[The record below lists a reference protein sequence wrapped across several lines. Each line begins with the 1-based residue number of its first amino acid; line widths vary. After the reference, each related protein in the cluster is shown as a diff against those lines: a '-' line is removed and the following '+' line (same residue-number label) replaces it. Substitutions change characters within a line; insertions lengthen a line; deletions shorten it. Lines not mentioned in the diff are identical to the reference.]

1 MSVVSGNAQGNSTAS
16 ATSNVGQYAITAN
29 LDGLS
34 ADNYD
39 FVASTT
45 DGTLTIDKAIL
56 TVQAENQSR
65 IYGDANP
72 EFTQTITG
80 FVNNEGMSVVSGN
93 AQGNSTASA
102 TSNVGQYAITAN
114 LDGLSADNYDFVT
127 ENGTLTITP
136 KELTLNGLTADNK
149 TYDGNANATF
159 SGGYLDGVLFNDD
172 VNFAPVQ
179 GAFSDQNAGQNK
191 NVTLETLTLVGDKA
205 ENYSLIQPDSPLTAN
220 IEKAILTVQAED
232 QTRTYGDNN
241 PDFTQIIT
249 GFVNNE
255 DMSVVSGNAQGN
267 SAASATSNVGQYA
280 ITANLDGLSADNYD
294 FVASTTDGTLTIDK
308 AILTVLAENQS
319 RIYGDANPE
328 FTQTITGFVN
338 NEGMSVVSGNAQSN
352 STASAT
358 SNVGQYAI
366 TANLDGL
373 SADNY
378 DFIAENGTLTIER
391 KALTIDDLT
400 ADSKTY
406 DGTTSAKLSGGQLN
420 GVLFDDDVSFTGKG
434 AFTDKNVGE
443 NKTVLLGEM
452 SLSGAAAGN
461 YELTQPD
468 ALATDIDRLASAT
481 WVGANSGNWFDPA
494 NWLNGAI
501 PDLANV
507 AQVHIPAGVTV
518 YFDTTA
524 LGATGAAGVEA
535 GVVQID
541 ALLAANAN
549 LVQRNGALQ
558 LG

>member
-1 MSVVSGNAQGNSTAS
+1 
-16 ATSNVGQYAITAN
+16 
-29 LDGLS
+29 
-34 ADNYD
+34 
-39 FVASTT
+39 
-45 DGTLTIDKAIL
+45 
-56 TVQAENQSR
+56 
-65 IYGDANP
+65 
-72 EFTQTITG
+72 
-80 FVNNEGMSVVSGN
+80 MSVVSGN

-205 ENYSLIQPDSPLTAN
+205 ENYSLIQPDSLLTAN

-308 AILTVLAENQS
+308 AILTVQAENQS

-338 NEGMSVVSGNAQSN
+338 NEGMNIVSGNAQGN

-358 SNVGQYAI
+358 SDVGQYAI

-378 DFIAENGTLTIER
+378 DFVASTTDGIFSITPKKLTLNG
-391 KALTIDDLT
+391 LT
-400 ADSKTY
+400 ADNKTY
-406 DGTTSAKLSGGQLN
+406 DGNANATFSGGYLD
-420 GVLFDDDVSFTGKG
+420 GVLFNDDVNFAPVQG
-434 AFTDKNVGE
+434 AFSDQNAGQNKNVTLETLTLVGDKAE
-443 NKTVLLGEM
+443 NY
-452 SLSGAAAGN
+452 SLI
-461 YELTQPD
+461 QPD
-468 ALATDIDRLASAT
+468 SLLT
-481 WVGANSGNWFDPA
+481 ANIEK
-494 NWLNGAI
+494 AI
-501 PDLANV
+501 LTVQAEDQTRTYGDNNPDFT
-507 AQVHIPAGVTV
+507 QII
-518 YFDTTA
+518 
-524 LGATGAAGVEA
+524 TGFVNNEDMS
-535 GVVQID
+535 VV
-541 ALLAANAN
+541 
-549 LVQRNGALQ
+549 
-558 LG
+558 